1 MGPGC
6 IIGNTENPQ
15 TMATWV
21 YSMDAVMTLTGDLK
35 RMGDRDDEEMKVKHK
50 VEFLSRIRH
59 DGDDKRTIRQALAA
73 FIDPLNPELHGV
85 GLLLNVVSG
94 KMANPEVNVD
104 NSSTQKRL

>member
-1 MGPGC
+1 MQSSVKDSKVYITQQVSGTVSGRTCSLRLPGCRKVMGPGC

-59 DGDDKRTIRQALAA
+59 DGDDKRAIR
-73 FIDPLNPELHGV
+73 
-85 GLLLNVVSG
+85 
-94 KMANPEVNVD
+94 
-104 NSSTQKRL
+104 